1 MTASEFYQV
10 SENMKDYADMVVEWS
25 KEGYPSEIDL
35 FITRPILWYSRF
47 GRIMQ

>member
-47 GRIMQ
+47 GAVRA